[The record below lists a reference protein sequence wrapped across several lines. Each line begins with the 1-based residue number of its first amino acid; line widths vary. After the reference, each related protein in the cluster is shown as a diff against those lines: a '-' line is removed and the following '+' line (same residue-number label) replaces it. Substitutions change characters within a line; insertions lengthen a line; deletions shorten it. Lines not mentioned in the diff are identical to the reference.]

1 MEKSTAPS
9 PCDTN
14 TQSGSIFNRLIG
26 WMIDNPIAVN
36 LFTVAIL
43 VLGVYS
49 FTSIKQETSPSFK
62 VDEIEIR
69 ANFPGAT
76 PKEIEQGIVMPIE
89 HSLTENTN
97 IDRISATAVEGSA
110 RLVLTLNDGVNAN
123 SVIAEVKN
131 DLDAINSF
139 PSSMEPLQ
147 ISLVEELD
155 SLVEFGL
162 YGNLPET
169 ALRQE
174 ATRLKTELLN
184 QFDIARIALAG
195 VRDTEVIIEIT
206 QDSLYQYQLTLP
218 EVTQRIAAE
227 VTDISAGSI
236 STNAGD
242 ILIRTLGRKEQIA
255 HFRNII
261 INSKSDGAEIKLGD
275 IADISYGFSQQEAP
289 FLVNGQPGI
298 MLVVYQSDTSKPIQ
312 LSGAI
317 QDFIKQYQSSLPVGA
332 NLTVLDDQ
340 AQSFQTR
347 IDLLLNNGL
356 IGMILVI
363 IALSLFLDMRL
374 AFWVCLGIPIAI
386 IGSLAFMPMLSIPL
400 NMVTLF
406 AFIIT
411 LGILVDDAVIVAE
424 NIYQKFQDGTAIE
437 AALKQGAAEMAV
449 PVCFSVA
456 TNIIAFV
463 PLLFVPGELG
473 VMYKPMT
480 LLIFAIFTVSLIEAL
495 FILPYHLKQLGNP
508 RKMGR
513 LGQIQ
518 QKSFNAFESLREIH
532 FNKMLRTSLRHPW
545 SILAI
550 FVSVTLVTFSW
561 VNSGRVDS
569 GFVPKVESQRIDAEV
584 EFPAGTALVDKK
596 RTMGLI
602 EAAGIRAFAR
612 LREPNSYKHIMMSIH
627 ANSAS
632 TTFQIVEDT
641 QRSYTARQFVDT
653 WRSEIGELAGT
664 KSLFFDYEVGPGGG
678 KELSIELAANDSE
691 MLKQATFELMKK
703 LQQIEGVTDID
714 SGLID
719 AQREYTLSVTPRG
732 SMMGF
737 NSDSL
742 GELVRNS
749 FYGEEVNRQI
759 QNSEE
764 LKIRVMRHRNEQFKA
779 NALGDLLITSPSG
792 EQVLLKQVADIIPIL
807 SASRIDR
814 IDGIEQVEVSASF
827 IRSKAN
833 VALITTQISDSILPA
848 LMQKYPGVNAELGGS
863 ARTER
868 KVSAQLMTGIILAL
882 FIVFSFLAIYFK
894 SMLDAILILSV
905 IPLCLAAA
913 MLGHII
919 LSHSFSVMSLFG
931 MIALS
936 GLVLNGSF
944 VLLLEIKKHLCSR
957 VDIETAIINSTI
969 SRFRPVV
976 ITALTTTVGLA
987 PMLFET
993 STQAQYLIP
1002 MVISLSFGTLF
1013 SIATILVFA
1022 PALFLISER
1031 WHVRYSSKSNA
1042 SVIET
1047 LKTAD
1052 TLLINRI
1059 STSTAS

>member
-1 MEKSTAPS
+1 MEKLTAPS
-9 PCDTN
+9 PSKAETKSDSTIN
-14 TQSGSIFNRLIG
+14 QLIG

-43 VLGVYS
+43 ALGIYA
-49 FTSIKQETSPSFK
+49 FASIKQETSPSFK
-62 VDEIEIR
+62 VDEIEIS

-76 PKEIEQGIVMPIE
+76 PKEIEQGIVLPIE

-97 IDRISATAVEGSA
+97 IDRISATAVEGA
-110 RLVLTLNDGVNAN
+110 ANILLTLNDGVDVN
-123 SVIAEVKN
+123 SVIADVKN
-131 DLDAINSF
+131 DLDGINSF
-139 PSSMEPLQ
+139 PASMEPLQ

-174 ATRLKTELLN
+174 ATRLKTALLN
-184 QFDIARIALAG
+184 QFDIAKIELAG
-195 VRDTEVIIEIT
+195 VRETEVIIEIS
-206 QDSLYQYQLTLP
+206 QDKLYQYQLTLAEITP
-218 EVTQRIAAE
+218 KIAAE

-242 ILIRTLGRKEQIA
+242 ILIRTLGRKEQIT
-255 HFRNII
+255 HFRNINI
-261 INSKSDGAEIKLGD
+261 QSQSDGAEITLGD
-275 IADISYGFSQQEAP
+275 IADISYGFSQQETP

-298 MLVVYQSDTSKPIQ
+298 MLVIYQSETAKPIQ
-312 LSGAI
+312 LSAAI
-317 QDFIKQYQSSLPVGA
+317 QEFVTQYRDSLPVGA

-356 IGMILVI
+356 IGMVLVI

-374 AFWVCLGIPIAI
+374 AFWVCMGIPIAI

-424 NIYQKFQDGTAIE
+424 NIYQKVQHGSAIE
-437 AALKQGAAEMAV
+437 TALKEGASEMAV

-480 LLIFAIFTVSLIEAL
+480 LLIFAIFAISLIEAL
-495 FILPYHLKQLGNP
+495 FILPYHLKQLGKP
-508 RKMGR
+508 KKPGR

-518 QKSFNAFESLREIH
+518 QKSFHAFESLRDTH
-532 FNKMLRTSLRHPW
+532 FKKLLKTSLRQPW
-545 SILAI
+545 SILAM
-550 FVSVTLVTFSW
+550 FVSVTLITFSW
-561 VNSGRVDS
+561 VDSGRVDS

-596 RTMGLI
+596 RTMRLI

-612 LREPNSYKHIMMSIH
+612 LEEPNSYKHIMMSIH
-627 ANSAS
+627 GNSAS

-641 QRSYTARQFVDT
+641 QRSYTARQFVDI

-678 KELSIELAANDSE
+678 KELSIELAGNNNE
-691 MLKQATFELMKK
+691 ILKQATVELMQK

-719 AQREYTLSVTPRG
+719 AQREYTLSITPRG

-737 NSDSL
+737 DSDSL
-742 GELVRNS
+742 GKLVRNS
-749 FYGEEVNRQI
+749 FYGKEVKKQI

-779 NALGDLLITSPSG
+779 NSLGDLLIVSPSG
-792 EQVLLKQVADIIPIL
+792 EQVLLKQVADIKPIL
-807 SASRIDR
+807 SATRINR
-814 IDGIEQVEVSASF
+814 IDGIEQIDVSASF

-848 LMQKYPGVNAELGGS
+848 LIQKFPGINAELGGS

-868 KVSAQLMTGIILAL
+868 KVNTQLMTGIILAL

-894 SMLDAILILSV
+894 SILDALLILSV

-913 MLGHII
+913 MLGHIT
-919 LSHSFSVMSLFG
+919 LNHSFSVMSLFG

-944 VLLLEIKKHLCSR
+944 VLLLEVKQHLRSG
-957 VDIETAIINSTI
+957 VDIETAIINSCI

-976 ITALTTTVGLA
+976 ITAMTTTVGLA

-1031 WHVRYSSKSNA
+1031 WHFRYSSSSNA

-1047 LKTAD
+1047 LKTAN
-1052 TLLINRI
+1052 TY
-1059 STSTAS
+1059 